1 MDIKKCSQKL
11 SIRNSDMVEFHKA
24 QTILRQIGG
33 SQWNLCSSC
42 LHQCL
47 DHRFR
52 KASWEPVFHGE
63 KMMNGKLCDCPVQL
77 FQEHF
82 SSYSSRVHFFR
93 GQSQHHEPQ
102 PRYNWALR
110 PRRQPHRWASPA
122 LPMSPDPQLG
132 SGHCLL
138 KSTPWIS

>member
-1 MDIKKCSQKL
+1 
-11 SIRNSDMVEFHKA
+11 
-24 QTILRQIGG
+24 
-33 SQWNLCSSC
+33 
-42 LHQCL
+42 
-47 DHRFR
+47 
-52 KASWEPVFHGE
+52 
-63 KMMNGKLCDCPVQL
+63 
-77 FQEHF
+77 
-82 SSYSSRVHFFR
+82 VHFFR